1 MLFGVWLLYCAFGLV
16 VTSLAPLVG
25 PIVESLGLSHAQMGS
40 VLGAWQLVYIVSSV
54 PCGVL
59 LDRLGARFALLL
71 AALVIAASAAGR
83 ALAGG
88 YVELL
93 LAVMLFGLAGPIV
106 SAGAPKVIAQW
117 FEGRDRGLAMGIY
130 MTGPS
135 IGGVVSLMLTHS
147 VLMPAFSGEW
157 RSVLQ
162 LWAGFALGV
171 GLLWFAIASAPR
183 ARAMERDERTQKRP
197 PQRETIATLL
207 RDPTVLLMLAMSVGV
222 FMFNHGLNN
231 WLPSMLASEGMTP
244 TQAGYW
250 ASIPTLIGIV
260 GSLTIPRLAT
270 PGRRFTILLLLAL
283 AATAATFL
291 LHSHSR
297 PVLLAGL
304 LMQGIARSALMTVL
318 MLALIELPAIGARH
332 AGIAAGLFFAAAEVG
347 GVLGPVSLGALYD
360 LTGGFD
366 AALHLLSAVTIGLCV
381 GAVLLRR
388 AARRGGVRDGVG
400 QVEPKDA
407 RP

>member
-16 VTSLAPLVG
+16 VTSLAPLVR
-25 PIVESLGLSHAQMGS
+25 PIVESLALSHAQMGS

-54 PCGVL
+54 PCGLL
-59 LDRLGARFALLL
+59 LDRLGARVALLL
-71 AALVIAASAAGR
+71 AALVIAVSAAGR
-83 ALAGG
+83 AWAGG
-88 YVELL
+88 YLELL

-117 FEGRDRGLAMGIY
+117 FGERERGLAMGIY

-147 VLMPAFSGEW
+147 VLMPAFDDDW
-157 RSVLQ
+157 RGVLL
-162 LWAGFALGV
+162 LWAGFSLAV
-171 GLLWFAIASAPR
+171 GLLWFGIASAPR
-183 ARAMERDERTQKRP
+183 ARAMETEERQQARV
-197 PQRETIATLL
+197 PQRETIGMLL
-207 RDPTVLLMLAMSVGV
+207 RDPTVLLLLAMSVGV

-231 WLPSMLASEGMTP
+231 WLPELLRSDGMSATS
-244 TQAGYW
+244 AGYW
-250 ASIPTLIGIV
+250 AAIPTIIGIV

-270 PGRRFTILLLLAL
+270 PGRRFTILLMLAL
-283 AATAATFL
+283 AAVLATFL

-304 LMQGIARSALMTVL
+304 MMQGIARSALMTVL
-318 MLALIELPAIGARH
+318 MLALIELPTIGARH

-366 AALHLLSAVTIGLCV
+366 AALHLLSVVTIGLV
-381 GAVLLRR
+381 AGAIVLRR
-388 AARRGGVRDGVG
+388 SARGARQAAG
-400 QVEPKDA
+400 
-407 RP
+407 